1 MITLKSNLLNLKSKI
16 VMPRPDLTRVPQ
28 FYYKY
33 ISLVKED
40 DLLNAF
46 ANETKNLFQFL
57 DSIPESKKDYAYSPG
72 KWTLKELLQ
81 HMIDS
86 ERVFAYRALSFS
98 RKDSNKLPGFEEK
111 DWAIASNS
119 AGRNWND
126 LIEEFK
132 TVRKSTEYLFASFNE
147 EQLNAAGLANNN
159 SIYVMA
165 IGFICVGHANHH
177 IGIIKERYL

>member
-1 MITLKSNLLNLKSKI
+1 
-16 VMPRPDLTRVPQ
+16 MPRPDLTRVPP
-28 FYYKY
+28 FYHKY
-33 ISLVKED
+33 INLVTED
-40 DLLNAF
+40 NLLAAL
-46 ANETKNLFQFL
+46 ANESKNLFQFL
-57 DSIPESKKDYAYSPG
+57 DPIPESKQDYAYATG

-81 HMIDS
+81 HMIDT

-98 RKDSNKLPGFEEK
+98 RKDPNKLPGFEEN
-111 DWAIASNS
+111 DWASASNS
-119 AGRNWND
+119 AGRNWVD

-132 TVRKSTEYLFASFNE
+132 AVRKSTEHLFASFNE

-177 IGIIKERYL
+177 VGIIKERYL